1 MFWFVFISI
10 ILFIVFLIVL
20 LFTSHSSSDNRAR
33 RLKDELATKNKIR
46 EEKLP
51 VSKKA
56 EPKAKTEPIKRQEP
70 KIEESV
76 AAAAAV
82 EEIQVVEAKAP
93 SAIETVPEIEES
105 ASKEAADKLPEE
117 AFVAEDTVEEAVA
130 EEPPAE
136 TFEETAEY
144 EMPESEEPSPAAE
157 EALVIEEAFEP
168 SVEDVTAEVEE
179 AVSPEPMIEEVT
191 TAVAGEAAA
200 VEEEPVSE
208 EVEVT
213 AEEEPYNY
221 LPFDNTR
228 AMEEFGLPKEDADLF
243 IVDLITQIEDE
254 LPALQMAVAEHDSKK
269 IEDISHMIKG
279 SATNLGTGGAA
290 DVLVDFNTYM
300 KSGDD
305 PVVIAAHMR
314 NLNRALADLKAQFQ

>member
-10 ILFIVFLIVL
+10 ILFIVFLIIL
-20 LFTSHSSSDNRAR
+20 LFSSQSSNDNTAR
-33 RLKDELATKNKIR
+33 RLKDELVAKNKIR

-51 VSKKA
+51 VSRKA
-56 EPKAKTEPIKRQEP
+56 EAKPKTAPKKRQAP
-70 KIEESV
+70 KVEESV

-82 EEIQVVEAKAP
+82 EEIPVVEEKAP
-93 SAIETVPEIEES
+93 SVVEMIPEIEES
-105 ASKEAADKLPEE
+105 ASKEAAEKLPEE

-130 EEPPAE
+130 EESVAE
-136 TFEETAEY
+136 TFEVAAEY

-157 EALVIEEAFEP
+157 EALIIEEAFEP

-191 TAVAGEAAA
+191 TAIVGEAAA

-213 AEEEPYNY
+213 AAEEAYNY

-243 IVDLITQIEDE
+243 IVDLIAQIEDE
-254 LPALQMAVAEHDSKK
+254 MPALQVAVEARDNKK

-300 KSGDD
+300 KTGDD

-314 NLNRALADLKAQFQ
+314 NLNRALADLKEQFQ